1 MLDRSL
7 FVIASQAF
15 WTVDMNEQQISQ
27 TKIENWREDRLP
39 NLSGKCFVITG
50 GNSGIGFQAAQM
62 LGRRGADLILA
73 CRSAQKAT
81 SARMNLE
88 ASSTGTVNVV
98 TLDLADRS
106 SIYRA
111 SDGVRAMTKQIDGLI
126 NNAGIMQTPHRL
138 TADGFELQF
147 GTNHLGHFLWTSLLL
162 DRVEAAGGRVVQV
175 SSIAHRL
182 GRIHFDDLMGEK
194 TYSSS
199 KAYAQSKLA
208 NLMFALELDRRLAK
222 AQSPA
227 IALACHPGYSN
238 TNLQSTGPTG
248 ILNLIYKPLN
258 ALIAQPSALG
268 AVPTV
273 LAAAGTEAQRGRYYG
288 PTGFYDMRGPV
299 SQSYIAPHALD
310 QEQSARLWAASERL
324 LGISFLSQD

>member
-1 MLDRSL
+1 
-7 FVIASQAF
+7 
-15 WTVDMNEQQISQ
+15 MNEHTISQ
-27 TKIENWREDRLP
+27 NKIENWREDRLP
-39 NLSGKCFVITG
+39 DLSGKCFVITG
-50 GNSGIGFQAAQM
+50 GNSGIGLEAAQM
-62 LGRRGADLILA
+62 LGRKGADLILA
-73 CRSAQKAT
+73 CRSTQKAA
-81 SARMNLE
+81 SARMILE
-88 ASSTGTVNVV
+88 ATCTGTINLV

-106 SIYRA
+106 SICRA
-111 SDGVRAMTKQIDGLI
+111 SDGVRAITQRIDGLI
-126 NNAGIMQTPHRL
+126 NNAGIMQTPKRQ

-182 GRIHFDDLMGEK
+182 GRIHFGDLMGEK
-194 TYSSS
+194 KYSST

-222 AQSPA
+222 EQSPA
-227 IALACHPGYSN
+227 IAIACHPGYSN

-248 ILNLIYKPLN
+248 LLNMIYKPLN

-273 LAAAGTEAQRGRYYG
+273 LAAAGLEAQRGAYYG
-288 PTGFYDMRGPV
+288 PTGFLDMRGPV
-299 SQSYIAPHALD
+299 SLSHIAPHALD
-310 QEQSARLWAASERL
+310 LDRSARLWAESERL